1 MRQVRADLDLSIATR
16 IAAEGA
22 PLFIDGERRPARGG
36 RTFPAVDPFSG
47 EPWHEVAD
55 AGPEDVADAV
65 AAAVRA
71 QRAWARTSAYD
82 RSRVL
87 LAVADAVEARAEA
100 LGVLD
105 TLDNGKLL
113 RETSSQAAGV
123 AHSLRFS
130 AGNAEK
136 IEGVTAP
143 SGKADT
149 LAMTVREPIG
159 VVGLIV
165 PWNSPVPLLISAAAP
180 ALAAGNAVVVKSSE
194 DAAASILAFAEIAAE
209 HGLPPGL
216 VNVVSGRGPVAGNA
230 LVEHPDVRKIVFT
243 GGDAVGR
250 RVAVTAAQHLKPV
263 MLELG
268 GKSPQIVFADADLD
282 RAVTGLI
289 GGVFAAMGQT
299 CVAGGRALVHADV
312 YDEAVSRLAAR
323 AESLVFGDPLDPGT
337 EIGPLGSSRQ
347 LERALGFVASAQEE
361 GARLAA
367 GGETRPTGSGAGSYF
382 EPAVFADVAPRHRL
396 YREEVFGPVIGFTRF
411 TTFDEAIELANET
424 RFGLASGVWTQDID
438 TALRA
443 AQRIESGTVWVNTYR
458 APEASLSAGGVKDSG
473 YGRLGGRRELEEF
486 TREKTVIINYSGV
499 GNDPFV
505 MGGAA
510 TPAPDATAESPAKE
524 EQ

>member
-1 MRQVRADLDLSIATR
+1 MRALPADLDLSLASR
-16 IAAEGA
+16 IADDGA
-22 PLFIDGERRPARGG
+22 QLFIDGELQPAHSG
-36 RTFPAVDPFSG
+36 RTFEAIDPFTD
-47 EPWHEVAD
+47 EPWHRVAD
-55 AGPEDVADAV
+55 ADETDVDRAV
-65 AAAVRA
+65 EAARRA
-71 QRAWARTSAYD
+71 QVTWAATSAYD

-87 LAVADAVEARAEA
+87 LDIADAVESRAQA
-100 LGVLD
+100 FGILD

-113 RETSSQAAGV
+113 RETSAQAAGV

-143 SGKADT
+143 ASKPDL

-159 VVGLIV
+159 VIGMIV

-194 DAAASILAFAEIAAE
+194 DATASILAFAELAHAS
-209 HGLPPGL
+209 GLPAGL
-216 VNVVSGRGPVAGNA
+216 LNVVSGRGSAAGNA
-230 LVEHPDVRKIVFT
+230 LVRHPAVQKIVFT
-243 GGDAVGR
+243 GGDEVGR
-250 RVAVTAAQHLKPV
+250 RVAVSAAELLKPV

-282 RAVTGLI
+282 RAVNGLV

-299 CVAGGRALVHADV
+299 CVAGGRALVHVDV
-312 YDEAVSRLAAR
+312 HDELVERLAAR
-323 AESLVFGDPLDPGT
+323 AATLRFGDPLDPAT
-337 EIGPLGSSRQ
+337 EIGPLGSARQ
-347 LERALGFVASAQEE
+347 LERARGFVEHAHAD

-367 GGETRPTGSGAGSYF
+367 GGGTRPTGAGGGSFF
-382 EPAVFADVAPRHRL
+382 EPAVFADVAPEHRL
-396 YREEVFGPVIGFTRF
+396 YREEVFGPVIGFTPF
-411 TTFDEAIELANET
+411 SDFEHAMELANAT
-424 RFGLASGVWTQDID
+424 RFGLAAGVWTQDID

-443 AQRIESGTVWVNTYR
+443 ARRIESGTVWVNTYR

-486 TREKTVIINYSGV
+486 TREKTVIINYSGI

-505 MGGAA
+505 MGGSAR
-510 TPAPDATAESPAKE
+510 PSDS
-524 EQ
+524 